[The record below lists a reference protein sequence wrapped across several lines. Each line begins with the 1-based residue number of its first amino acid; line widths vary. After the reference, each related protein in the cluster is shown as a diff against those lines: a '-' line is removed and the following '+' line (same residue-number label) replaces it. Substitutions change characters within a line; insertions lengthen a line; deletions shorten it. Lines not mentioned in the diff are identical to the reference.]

1 MFALPLVPGVLE
13 ALRGADEPA
22 SLPAAVK
29 LPATEIK
36 RQRGSSRNVRRWW
49 RTRQAA
55 RRTMEAA
62 GRRVHVLQC
71 DLGDQCPERAHV
83 LSN

>member
-1 MFALPLVPGVLE
+1 METPAHYHVWTAGLGG
-13 ALRGADEPA
+13 RG
-22 SLPAAVK
+22 LMMMAAK

-36 RQRGSSRNVRRWW
+36 RQRLRGSRRTVRRWW

-55 RRTMEAA
+55 RRAMEAA
-62 GRRVHVLQC
+62 GRRGHVLQC
-71 DLGDQCPERAHV
+71 DLGEACPERAHV